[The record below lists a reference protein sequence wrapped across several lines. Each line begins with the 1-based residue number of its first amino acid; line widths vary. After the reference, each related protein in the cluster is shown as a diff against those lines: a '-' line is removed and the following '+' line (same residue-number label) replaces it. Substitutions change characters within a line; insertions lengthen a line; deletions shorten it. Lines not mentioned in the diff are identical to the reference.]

1 MREAFEKE
9 VKFMARLKHE
19 NVVRLLGVCLSSNA
33 FIMMEYMESGDLNHY
48 LRDKDLITAESYP
61 LPDNAVTVPVLVYM
75 CLQIARAKASKGHNE
90 SNNHVESKCHNESE
104 HVESKDHNDVE
115 SKVKGDTRSSST
127 TPNSIKN
134 KNAILV
140 ENALYS
146 SADQLNNINAAVSNP
161 PLNSTDFGGS
171 AFNIYAEPNKVLP
184 PPIPDFRASPS
195 MYSIDLNPSHFRSQ
209 ELLSQED
216 SSSLHPFSSV
226 YADPLPILRS
236 DVLEVTEQNIS
247 EIKELGVGQFGTV
260 ILASTIGLSLKD
272 LGLGNVNTSVSIL
285 VAVKKLHYDAD
296 AYEREAFEKEIKFM
310 SRLKH
315 ENVVHILG
323 VCLNTNAFIMMEY
336 MENGDLNQYIQKF
349 EFSPD
354 CETSETDKFINVGV
368 LIYMSLQIASGMR
381 YLASMNFVHRDLATR
396 NCLVGQKFIVKIA
409 DFGMSRQLYDNS
421 YYRIRGKAMLP
432 IRWMA
437 KECFYGRF
445 SEKTDV
451 WAFGV
456 VMWEIFTLCKQQ
468 PYEHLSDQEVIDD
481 AVQTTDSPV
490 NGYSSLPMPVYSE
503 AVDHPT
509 ANGSPI
515 YNQAKTPDDIY
526 SEPQWKKE
534 QNPFEFN
541 LDNPIY
547 EDADNDQP
555 FSFVQSDLY
564 SEGLLDVLK
573 EFYTVIRKCCLGSK
587 PDERAHFNEIY

>member
-1 MREAFEKE
+1 MYRRKTYIPPTSPNSKE
-9 VKFMARLKHE
+9 LVQPEVYYSSINKTVGSNSKTPIIAPYSETEFLSTENLVNNSYSNVKK
-19 NVVRLLGVCLSSNA
+19 SNSTDNMYQE
-33 FIMMEYMESGDLNHY
+33 IPEP
-48 LRDKDLITAESYP
+48 P
-61 LPDNAVTVPVLVYM
+61 LPRLV
-75 CLQIARAKASKGHNE
+75 R
-90 SNNHVESKCHNESE
+90 SNQ
-104 HVESKDHNDVE
+104 
-115 SKVKGDTRSSST
+115 
-127 TPNSIKN
+127 
-134 KNAILV
+134 NAILV
-140 ENALYS
+140 ENAMYS
-146 SADQLNNINAAVSNP
+146 SADQLNINNTAVSNP
-161 PLNSTDFGGS
+161 GLSSTDFGGS

-184 PPIPDFRASPS
+184 PPIPDYKPSPS

-209 ELLSQED
+209 EVLSHED

-236 DVLEVTEQNIS
+236 DVLEVTEQNIN

-260 ILASTIGLSLKD
+260 ILASTIGLSLRD
-272 LGLGNVNTSVSIL
+272 LGLGNMDTSVSIL

-354 CETSETDKFINVGV
+354 CETSETDKFINVAV

-396 NCLVGQKFIVKIA
+396 NCLVGQKFVVKIA

-481 AVQTTDSPV
+481 AVRGENRSLLQQPHPCPDEVYQVMVRCWSPH
-490 NGYSSLPMPVYSE
+490 SE
-503 AVDHPT
+503 ERAT
-509 ANGSPI
+509 
-515 YNQAKTPDDIY
+515 
-526 SEPQWKKE
+526 
-534 QNPFEFN
+534 FEE
-541 LDNPIY
+541 IH
-547 EDADNDQP
+547 
-555 FSFVQSDLY
+555 
-564 SEGLLDVLK
+564 GLLAQIHAYSDM
-573 EFYTVIRKCCLGSK
+573 
-587 PDERAHFNEIY
+587 A